1 MIRLFLSQPRVFFI
15 FIFFLISQAKAGSL
29 DVGVYY
35 YPGWNKPGVK
45 VWEPI
50 KKYPEREPILG
61 WYQDGDDNII
71 QKQLA
76 WMEKYGVTYIAYDWY
91 WDENTGVKNRTFA
104 IDAYLRNSQATNVKF
119 ALLWANHTNTP
130 KNSKEF
136 DNIVNYWID
145 NYFKSS
151 KYFTI
156 NRRPVVFVFS
166 PQRLEMDGHKF
177 NMDVPSLL
185 KRARLLGNK
194 KGLKDIYFVAST
206 GYDENNNLIYKYPPN
221 SYDAVSAYNYHIGI
235 SNGIPKKNS
244 YSYQELIAGYK
255 YTWNKILSDSD
266 LPYII
271 PVSSGWDRRPW
282 GGSIPPEHDMS
293 YGNPK
298 EFGNML
304 SEAKEEIKLHQD
316 KALNNIIICCWNEY
330 GEGSYIEPSKK
341 YGFKFLDEI
350 QKNKNF

>member
-35 YPGWNKPGVK
+35 YPGWNKPGVE

-206 GYDENNNLIYKYPPN
+206 GYDEN
-221 SYDAVSAYNYHIGI
+221 
-235 SNGIPKKNS
+235 
-244 YSYQELIAGYK
+244 
-255 YTWNKILSDSD
+255 
-266 LPYII
+266 
-271 PVSSGWDRRPW
+271 
-282 GGSIPPEHDMS
+282 
-293 YGNPK
+293 
-298 EFGNML
+298 
-304 SEAKEEIKLHQD
+304 
-316 KALNNIIICCWNEY
+316 
-330 GEGSYIEPSKK
+330 
-341 YGFKFLDEI
+341 
-350 QKNKNF
+350 